1 MDSQVRD
8 MSTTDGSGS
17 TASDDGLSL
26 LDALVPLAE
35 HIKLLTLV
43 PLAVGVL
50 AFGVAS
56 FVRPTF
62 TATTSFLP
70 PQQSQSSSA
79 ASALA
84 SLGPLAALAGG
95 AGTLRTPADQYVAL
109 MQSAT
114 VSDRIIDHF
123 SLMKVYDTELRVD
136 ARIVLGHHVRATV
149 GKKDG
154 LITVEVDDSTP
165 QRAADIANRYVDEL
179 RRMTG
184 NIAVTEAQQR
194 RLFFEQQLT
203 QTQKKLVQ
211 AQQAMQSSGVSEGA
225 LKAEPRAAAEGYA
238 RLKAELTAAEVRLQ
252 TLRGSL
258 ADPTSEVQQQ
268 LAVVAAL
275 RGQLGKLEQ
284 NTDVQ
289 RGPDYI
295 TKYREF
301 KYQETLFELYARQY
315 ELARVDESREGS
327 LIQVVDPATPP
338 ERKSKPKRSIV
349 ALVATLLTAL
359 ALTTTVLVRH
369 AWRRSAAD
377 PAKAEQIAR
386 LRTALRR
393 H

>member
-1 MDSQVRD
+1 MNEHANDVSASEADV
-8 MSTTDGSGS
+8 STTNDEGF
-17 TASDDGLSL
+17 SL
-26 LDALVPLAE
+26 LDALVPLAQR
-35 HIKLLTLV
+35 IRLLVLG

-50 AFGVAS
+50 AFGAAS
-56 FVRPTF
+56 LLRPTF

-70 PQQSQSSSA
+70 PQQSQTSAA
-79 ASALA
+79 ASAMA
-84 SLGPLAALAGG
+84 SLGSLATLAGG
-95 AGTLRTPADQYVAL
+95 TGALRTPADQYVAFL
-109 MQSAT
+109 QSAT

-123 SLMKVYDTELRVD
+123 NLMQVYDAELRVD
-136 ARIVLGHHVRATV
+136 ARNALSHRVRASV

-165 QRAADIANRYVDEL
+165 QRAADIANRYVEEL

-184 NIAVTEAQQR
+184 TIAVTEAQQR

-268 LAVVAAL
+268 LAAVAAL

-327 LIQVVDPATPP
+327 LVQVVDPATPP
-338 ERKSKPKRSIV
+338 ERKSKPKRSVI
-349 ALVATLLTAL
+349 ALVATLLSAL
-359 ALTTTVLVRH
+359 AMTITVLIRH

-377 PAKAEQIAR
+377 PATAGRIAR
-386 LRTALRR
+386 LRSALARR
-393 H
+393 

>member
-1 MDSQVRD
+1 MDERANERSAGEAGD
-8 MSTTDGSGS
+8 TTESF
-17 TASDDGLSL
+17 SL
-26 LDALVPLAE
+26 LDALVPLVQ
-35 HIKLLTLV
+35 HIRLLV
-43 PLAVGVL
+43 IAPLAVGVV
-50 AFGVAS
+50 AFGIAS
-56 FVRPTF
+56 LLSPTF

-70 PQQSQSSSA
+70 PQQSQSSVA
-79 ASALA
+79 ASAMA
-84 SLGPLAALAGG
+84 SLGSLGSLAGG
-95 AGTLRTPADQYVAL
+95 AGVLRTPADQYVAF

-123 SLMKVYDTELRVD
+123 KLMQIYDVELRVD
-136 ARIVLGHHVRATV
+136 ARAALGRHVRASV

-154 LITVEVDDSTP
+154 LITVEVDDVVP
-165 QRAADIANRYVDEL
+165 QRAADIANRYVEEL

-184 NIAVTEAQQR
+184 SIAVTEAQQR

-203 QTQKKLVQ
+203 QTQKKLVE

-268 LAVVAAL
+268 LAVVSAL
-275 RGQLGKLEQ
+275 RSQLGKLEQ

-295 TKYREF
+295 SKFREF

-327 LIQVVDPATPP
+327 LVQVVDPATPP
-338 ERKSKPKRSIV
+338 ERKSKPKRSIF

-359 ALTTTVLVRH
+359 VLTTTVLVRH
-369 AWRRSAAD
+369 AWRRAAAD
-377 PAKAEQIAR
+377 PANAELIAR
-386 LRTALRR
+386 LRADLARR
-393 H
+393 

>member
-1 MDSQVRD
+1 
-8 MSTTDGSGS
+8 
-17 TASDDGLSL
+17 
-26 LDALVPLAE
+26 
-35 HIKLLTLV
+35 
-43 PLAVGVL
+43 
-50 AFGVAS
+50 
-56 FVRPTF
+56 
-62 TATTSFLP
+62 
-70 PQQSQSSSA
+70 
-79 ASALA
+79 
-84 SLGPLAALAGG
+84 LAGSAG
-95 AGTLRTPADQYVAL
+95 ALRTPADQYVAFL
-109 MQSAT
+109 QSVT

-123 SLMKVYDTELRVD
+123 NLMQVYGKELRVD
-136 ARIVLGHHVRATV
+136 ARTALSHLVRASV

-154 LITVEVDDSTP
+154 LITVEVDDATP
-165 QRAADIANRYVDEL
+165 GRAADIANRYVEEL

-184 NIAVTEAQQR
+184 TIAVTEAQQR
-194 RLFFEQQLT
+194 RLFFEQQLA

-252 TLRGSL
+252 TLRGNL

-275 RGQLGKLEQ
+275 RSQLGKLEQ

-386 LRTALRR
+386 LRAALARR
-393 H
+393 

>member
-1 MDSQVRD
+1 MDGHVNDLPASG
-8 MSTTDGSGS
+8 TDVSA
-17 TASDDGLSL
+17 TADESISL
-26 LDALVPLAE
+26 FDLLVPLAR
-35 HIKLLTLV
+35 HIRLLTIG

-50 AFGVAS
+50 AFGIAS
-56 FVRPTF
+56 FLRPTF

-70 PQQSQSSSA
+70 PQQSQSSVA
-79 ASALA
+79 ASAMA
-84 SLGPLAALAGG
+84 SLSSLGALAGSAG
-95 AGTLRTPADQYVAL
+95 ALRTPADQYVAFL
-109 MQSAT
+109 QSVT

-123 SLMKVYDTELRVD
+123 NLMQVYGKELRVD
-136 ARIVLGHHVRATV
+136 ARTALSHLVRASV

-154 LITVEVDDSTP
+154 LITVEVDDATP
-165 QRAADIANRYVDEL
+165 GRAADIANRYVEEL

-184 NIAVTEAQQR
+184 TIAVTEAQQR
-194 RLFFEQQLT
+194 RLFFEQQLA

-252 TLRGSL
+252 TLRGNL

-275 RGQLGKLEQ
+275 RSQLGKLEQ

-386 LRTALRR
+386 LRAALARR
-393 H
+393 

>member
-1 MDSQVRD
+1 MDEQVND
-8 MSTTDGSGS
+8 MSTSDAGAPTVTDES
-17 TASDDGLSL
+17 LSL
-26 LDALVPLAE
+26 LDALVPLAR
-35 HIKLLTLV
+35 HIRLLTIA
-43 PLAVGVL
+43 PFAVGVL
-50 AFGVAS
+50 AFGIAS
-56 FVRPTF
+56 FLQPTF

-70 PQQSQSSSA
+70 PQQSQSSAA
-79 ASALA
+79 ASAVA
-84 SLGPLAALAGG
+84 SLGSLASLAGG
-95 AGTLRTPADQYVAL
+95 AGALRTPADQYVAFL
-109 MQSAT
+109 QSVT

-123 SLMKVYDTELRVD
+123 NLMQVFDKELRVD
-136 ARIVLGHHVRATV
+136 ARTALSHRVRASV

-165 QRAADIANRYVDEL
+165 QRAADIANRYVEEL
-179 RRMTG
+179 RRMTAT
-184 NIAVTEAQQR
+184 IAVTEAQQR

-203 QTQKKLVQ
+203 QTQRKLVD

-225 LKAEPRAAAEGYA
+225 LKAEPKAAAEGYA

-252 TLRGSL
+252 TLRNNF
-258 ADPTSEVQQQ
+258 ADTTSEVQQQ
-268 LAVVAAL
+268 MAAAAAL
-275 RGQLGKLEQ
+275 RSQLGKLEQ
-284 NTDVQ
+284 NSNVQ

-338 ERKSKPKRSIV
+338 ERKSKPKRSII

-377 PAKAEQIAR
+377 PARVR
-386 LRTALRR
+386 LRAALARR
-393 H
+393 

>member
-1 MDSQVRD
+1 MDSHVSD
-8 MSTTDGSGS
+8 MSTTDS
-17 TASDDGLSL
+17 TDRDEGFSL
-26 LDALVPLAE
+26 LDALVPLVR
-35 HIKLLTLV
+35 HIRLLTLG
-43 PLAVGVL
+43 PLAAGVL
-50 AFGVAS
+50 AFGAAS
-56 FVRPTF
+56 FLRPTF
-62 TATTSFLP
+62 TAATSFLP
-70 PQQSQSSSA
+70 PQQSQSSVA
-79 ASALA
+79 ASAMA
-84 SLGPLAALAGG
+84 SLGSLANLAGG
-95 AGTLRTPADQYVAL
+95 AGGLRTPADQYVAFL
-109 MQSAT
+109 QSAT

-123 SLMKVYDTELRVD
+123 NLMQVYDAELRVD
-136 ARIVLGHHVRATV
+136 ARSALGRHVRASV

-184 NIAVTEAQQR
+184 TLAVTEAQQR

-327 LIQVVDPATPP
+327 VIQVVDPATPP
-338 ERKSKPKRSIV
+338 ERKSKPKRSII

-377 PAKAEQIAR
+377 PANAEQIAR
-386 LRTALRR
+386 LRAALARR
-393 H
+393 